1 MRNPV
6 AQYHCSTITISSMS
20 IVSVHPR
27 PLPSSPMTRPLPSTK
42 QHVKIFSV
50 FRPLLPNCSQ
60 LVTSETG
67 NGINS
72 CFTDTCDTCPTLQHL
87 AQHSVPQCPRRV
99 CLKQKLW
106 YTCWNTKQNYKLHV
120 SVSYLWHGT
129 PRHHGREMPPY
140 ASFLRR
146 RDPTRD
152 QRTTSPCTSACACS
166 ASRSPSPG
174 SWSGTSPCWCPPTQW
189 GETHKCGEQWPGPE
203 LDHPAIVLH
212 YDNVWVSC
220 LDFIPWLCL
229 HLDKVCLLQKRDDQ
243 ERQPSSLCSWGW
255 KGWPPPCRAPCLQI
269 QPNLQDFE
277 DILQS
282 SPEIS
287 WLQEVWVL
295 STTQRTW

>member
-6 AQYHCSTITISSMS
+6 ALYHCSTITISSMS
-20 IVSVHPR
+20 IVSVHPL

-72 CFTDTCDTCPTLQHL
+72 CFTDTCDTCPTLQLL

-106 YTCWNTKQNYKLHV
+106 YTCWNRKQNYKLHV
-120 SVSYLWHGT
+120 SVGYLWHGT

-174 SWSGTSPCWCPPTQW
+174 SWSGTSPGWCRPAPG
-189 GETHKCGEQWPGPE
+189 GETHRCGGQWPGHGQG
-203 LDHPAIVLH
+203 HPQHSVQRREYRHKAYLHSVL
-212 YDNVWVSC
+212 VWVGLVSDGGKMVQEHHHP
-220 LDFIPWLCL
+220 LLVLQNERIHHL
-229 HLDKVCLLQKRDDQ
+229 HVRFL
-243 ERQPSSLCSWGW
+243 
-255 KGWPPPCRAPCLQI
+255 APE
-269 QPNLQDFE
+269 FH
-277 DILQS
+277 
-282 SPEIS
+282 
-287 WLQEVWVL
+287 
-295 STTQRTW
+295 